1 MPRKSQGQK
10 SSSTESNKYKS
21 IYREGYVTEACYIVE
36 LLFSKRSEVFNS
48 GRYPESF
55 WNTKAYKGQFTGQII
70 QANKLLKKYSG
81 LSIISALKS
90 PKAKGVIKL
99 QDSKLI
105 PIIEEFEKN
114 KVDTT
119 IVHKE
124 EIKTEVAK
132 PFGNRTNRLAD
143 L

>member
-1 MPRKSQGQK
+1 MPRKSQDQK

-36 LLFSKRSEVFNS
+36 LLFNKRSEIFNS

-55 WNTKAYKGQFTGQII
+55 WNTKEYKGQFTGQII

-81 LSIISALKS
+81 LSIISAIKS
-90 PKAKGVIKL
+90 QKAKGVIKL

-105 PIIEEFEKN
+105 PIIEEFERN
-114 KVDTT
+114 KVDTEILHT
-119 IVHKE
+119 EELKKE
-124 EIKTEVAK
+124 IAK